1 MSTHKKQEQ
10 ACTIITD
17 LPLQND
23 IAVTR
28 QKGPMKPNTA
38 WDFIEKYIDMYINII
53 KDPTSSHTL
62 YLLLHE
68 QLNPVNNQ
76 RPLTKVACQEGEQM
90 LSLLLLDYWQTSQP
104 DAAAIASRLT
114 TSALIALAEHPS
126 FVRLALG
133 MGPEAPIPEPVW
145 DTIRNFVLT
154 SLKTYHP

>member
-1 MSTHKKQEQ
+1 MSTRKKQEQ

-76 RPLTKVACQEGEQM
+76 RPLTKVACQPANKK
-90 LSLLLLDYWQTSQP
+90 S
-104 DAAAIASRLT
+104 SRNL
-114 TSALIALAEHPS
+114 
-126 FVRLALG
+126 
-133 MGPEAPIPEPVW
+133 
-145 DTIRNFVLT
+145 
-154 SLKTYHP
+154 